1 MTVWQLVHA
10 QSCKLHSRLLGAL
23 LKMIP
28 SLVNSWLP
36 FWDNRFYPLWLVGWE
51 YNADFNSWAKHQT
64 TSLNKPV
71 FPWYTVYICIV
82 MWRGDYAV
90 LLSTKR
96 LHWHKPYLNISV
108 IYWGSQPTSPFMYWA
123 TQGRNSDMYLRL
135 GTRLKLKFAPFWS
148 VWIELSN
155 DVNFA
160 VDWFQPK
167 IVDYSLWLRAIFDKN
182 VLPHCTS
189 HLALED
195 LLILIST
202 HNNYFNI
209 CEIRQ

>member
-1 MTVWQLVHA
+1 
-10 QSCKLHSRLLGAL
+10 
-23 LKMIP
+23 MI
-28 SLVNSWLP
+28 SWLRVQC
-36 FWDNRFYPLWLVGWE
+36 RFQ
-51 YNADFNSWAKHQT
+51 FMSK
-64 TSLNKPV
+64 TSDYLTEQAS
-71 FPWYTVYICIV
+71 FPWYTVYLCIV